1 MGPQM
6 TPSIRYMLLC
16 DDVHADADKPAC
28 THVECLMSHI
38 VSLDDPPYPFLREMI
53 CVFLVLA
60 ECRGRGRVQIR
71 VSFIDDLH
79 EQPLF
84 GSPEHEVD
92 FASVGPLDTV
102 GIPFRLRDCR
112 FPSAGTYSVQF
123 WYNGAKVEERSLQ
136 LR

>member
-1 MGPQM
+1 MNGY
-6 TPSIRYMLLC
+6 PSIRYMLLC

-92 FASVGPLDTV
+92 FASVGPLEQITLRIVRKSVDTAAV
-102 GIPFRLRDCR
+102 A
-112 FPSAGTYSVQF
+112 AGQVLYLI
-123 WYNGAKVEERSLQ
+123 RSWMI
-136 LR
+136 